1 MLVPSSC
8 FQVCFCVHT
17 FKVNVHVVN
26 LAVSINL
33 GPRMI
38 HLKNSCCSG
47 SINNW
52 ICMLGLHSNNNNKV
66 YVAPF
71 ELLQIIEVIQRKR
84 DLIDEVDPNPEFKK
98 TDHRKIT

>member
-1 MLVPSSC
+1 
-8 FQVCFCVHT
+8 
-17 FKVNVHVVN
+17 
-26 LAVSINL
+26 
-33 GPRMI
+33 
-38 HLKNSCCSG
+38 
-47 SINNW
+47 
-52 ICMLGLHSNNNNKV
+52 MLGLHSNNNNKV